1 MRILARL
8 LITIVFIFLLVAI
21 IAYARGYR
29 FNMKEK
35 SLTSTGILA
44 LSSSPKPGKVYINGE
59 LKGVTDLNLTLPPGQ
74 YNVQIKKDGYT
85 EWSQSINLKGEI
97 VTSLDALLFPKNPS
111 LSPSTN
117 IGVVKAISVDQTDNV
132 LLFSHNDDT
141 EKDGAYLFD
150 SNQRPLSF
158 IAPLQPIILEK
169 VLPKGAHLKDATVT
183 FSPDYRQAIFDVPFT
198 DADTESYLLSLDQ
211 ENLTP
216 FNITG
221 NKDSIVEAWLQEKNN
236 DMTKILETFPLPI
249 QKVASDSFKMIA
261 FSPDETKILYKAD
274 DNTLVP
280 FALKSPL
287 IGANQMAEERS
298 IHAGSFY
305 IYDKK
310 EDKNFALPDLQQPS
324 EKTIASITPTPSIK
338 KSLNTVNTLVPK
350 TATITLPVV
359 STNLPLLDMAADG
372 EYPVMWYPDS
382 KHLVIKQ
389 AHEIIVVDYDGS
401 NKRTIYSG
409 PFDQTYFTVTTE
421 GKLFVLTNLNPQY
434 NKFADLYEI
443 GIR

>member
-1 MRILARL
+1 MRILFRL
-8 LITIVFIFLLVAI
+8 FVAIIFISLLVAI

-29 FNMKEK
+29 FNVKEK

-74 YNVQIKKDGYT
+74 YNVQIKKEGYT

-132 LLFSHNDDT
+132 LLFSHNDDP

-169 VLPKGAHLKDATVT
+169 TLPKGADLQNAVVS
-183 FSPDYRQAIFDVPFT
+183 FSPDYRQAIFDVPFA
-198 DADTESYLLSLDQ
+198 DAPTESYLLTLDQ
-211 ENLTP
+211 ENVTP

-249 QKVASDSFKMIA
+249 QKVASDSFKLIA
-261 FSPDETKILYKAD
+261 FSPDETKILYKANED
-274 DNTLVP
+274 TIVS
-280 FALKSPL
+280 FALKAPL
-287 IGANQMAEERS
+287 IGANQMNEERS

-305 IYDKK
+305 VYDKK
-310 EDKNFALPDLQQPS
+310 EDKNFAIPDLKGDVNKITIIPTGTVKKPATQPLT
-324 EKTIASITPTPSIK
+324 K
-338 KSLNTVNTLVPK
+338 LVTK
-350 TATITLPVV
+350 TATITIPV
-359 STNLPLLDMAADG
+359 TQATLPLLDIATDG
-372 EYPVMWYPDS
+372 DYPVMWYPDS

-389 AHEIIVVDYDGS
+389 SHEIIVVDYDGS